1 MIPDCT
7 IVTACYDLTKY
18 NNKCRNKFTTIENM
32 RSLLETPCFLVIFTD
47 NYLYNVIYNIRD
59 SYKLSHLT
67 KYVIKEFT
75 ELDVYKYVDLVKSN
89 RIKYHPTK
97 DERTCAESHL
107 ICCSKFDFVL
117 HAIHKNPFHTS
128 KFGWIDS
135 NVGKNFSKICT
146 NYKSNMLLRALTNIT
161 DKMHIQ
167 ILNVVDKKYIKSKH
181 LREYYNQYRWVVC
194 GSFFTVGKDLGIKM
208 MNDLNNIFIN
218 TTRLGYGH
226 AEEMFYLEILDK
238 YYDDIVKS
246 YGDYS
251 DIMNNFVHI
260 NSNIE
265 YILNCIIANYFSL
278 GYHRECCDCCEKI
291 LKSYENYEIEM
302 NESIYFAILFY
313 YYMSSYYHD
322 TPKSIEIAN
331 KIMKYVNENY
341 TMKCE
346 YEKNKDYYDAQLKFA
361 L

>member
-7 IVTACYDLTKY
+7 LVTACYDLTRY
-18 NNKCRNKFTTIENM
+18 NNNCRNKFVAIENM
-32 RSLLETPCFLVIFTD
+32 RSLLETPCYLVIFTD
-47 NYLYNVIYNIRD
+47 EYLYNVIYSIRD
-59 SYKLSHLT
+59 SCKLSHLT
-67 KYVIKEFT
+67 RYLIQDFKEL
-75 ELDVYKYVDLVKSN
+75 EVYKYVDVVKSN
-89 RIKYHPTK
+89 RSKYHPTK

-117 HAIHKNPFHTS
+117 HTIQKNPFHTS

-135 NVGKNFSKICT
+135 NVGNNFSKIST
-146 NYKSNMLLRALTNIT
+146 NYKSNMLLHALTNAT

-167 ILNVVDKKYIKSKH
+167 ILNVVDKKYIKSSH

-194 GSFFTVGKDLGIKM
+194 GSFFTVGKDIGIKI

-226 AEEMFYLEILDK
+226 GEEMFYLEILDK
-238 YYDDIVKS
+238 YYHDIVRS

-251 DIMNNFVHI
+251 DIINNFVNI
-260 NSNIE
+260 NQNIE
-265 YILNCIIANYFSL
+265 YILNCIIKNYLSF
-278 GYHRECCDCCEKI
+278 GYYRECCDCCEKV

-302 NESIYFAILFY
+302 NESIYFAVLFY

-322 TPKSIEIAN
+322 KPRSIEIAN

-346 YEKNKDYYDAQLKFA
+346 YEKNKDYYDAQLKFV